1 MPKFSRILCNIFVD
15 FWGQIVY
22 NDKCQGERLVN
33 SLSGRCFSSRKKILK
48 KVKKPLDKQN
58 SIGYNKDTNKQEV
71 ATESQG
77 GSKNFKKNKKS
88 LDNSYYICYNK
99 DVIKTKQ
106 NIKER
111 KRA

>member
-1 MPKFSRILCNIFVD
+1 
-15 FWGQIVY
+15 
-22 NDKCQGERLVN
+22 
-33 SLSGRCFSSRKKILK
+33 
-48 KVKKPLDKQN
+48 
-58 SIGYNKDTNKQEV
+58 V

-77 GSKNFKKNKKS
+77 GSKNFKKNKKG

-99 DVIKTKQ
+99 DVNKTKQ